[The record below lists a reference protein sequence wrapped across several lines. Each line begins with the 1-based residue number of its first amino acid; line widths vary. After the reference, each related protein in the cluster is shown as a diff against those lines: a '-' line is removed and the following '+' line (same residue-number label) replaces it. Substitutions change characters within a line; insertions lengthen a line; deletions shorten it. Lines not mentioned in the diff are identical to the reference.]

1 MYINTWIHF
10 ANSLITKKV
19 TRIGREKESCAE
31 ATRIIRIKKWSYI
44 MNSLKKSVQNVILFM
59 RMHNSHQN
67 TPHFVSTFN
76 LKLPYTLV
84 LYLQLATFI

>member
-19 TRIGREKESCAE
+19 TRKDREKESCAE

-44 MNSLKKSVQNVILFM
+44 MKSEKISSECDLIYEN
-59 RMHNSHQN
+59 
-67 TPHFVSTFN
+67 
-76 LKLPYTLV
+76 
-84 LYLQLATFI
+84 A